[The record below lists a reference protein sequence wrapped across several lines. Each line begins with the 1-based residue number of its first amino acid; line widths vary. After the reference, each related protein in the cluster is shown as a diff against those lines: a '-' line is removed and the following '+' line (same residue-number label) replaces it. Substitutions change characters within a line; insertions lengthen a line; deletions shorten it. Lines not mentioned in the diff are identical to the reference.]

1 MAAARA
7 AGGHMTESQLT
18 LDASLRPLV
27 RRARA
32 DAAARRLLLFAA
44 GAAVWTCAV
53 LTAVRVWTLPVA
65 ALIII
70 GSAVLLS
77 AGIVMSVV
85 RRPSPL
91 IAARTADRRMVL
103 AERLA
108 TALALGD
115 GTTEIG
121 ERQRS
126 DASSVARAL
135 RVRDVYPLRN
145 LRWRALA
152 AAVGVAAAL
161 TLAMTT
167 PSNAIAAQRAA
178 GDHAAI
184 QKAIAAISKQEHAV
198 HRAATTQPD
207 PTGSLHQLDQALR
220 DALAQLRKAQSPVQA
235 LETISQLGQQIQGL
249 ADPTLPS
256 RLGAASAAGSAMAG
270 TATLGQVAAALAQGN
285 LSSAAGSLSSVAG
298 SLPQLSPAQLHQL
311 ATALTAAANAA
322 TGDRSLATALQQ
334 ASSALASGNTAS
346 AAQALGSA
354 SSELQSLAA
363 GASAAAGVAAASDVA
378 AAAKAGVAAAADAD
392 SGAGG
397 QAGSAAG
404 SSAGG
409 QGSASPAASGS
420 GNGSGNGTG
429 RGTGSGNGT
438 GSGSGNSSG
447 SGSGAGSGSGGS
459 GGSGG
464 QGASG
469 SGGPH
474 SGAAASNEQLFVP
487 GSGNQPF
494 GDPQSFQLASGQN
507 VPTQA
512 LSSVFAQ
519 FQTFVLQTL
528 DRSGFA
534 PGDRDLVRQYFASLQ
549 GLGG

>member
-1 MAAARA
+1 
-7 AGGHMTESQLT
+7 MTESPLT
-18 LDASLRPLV
+18 LDTSLRPLV

-32 DAAARRLLLFAA
+32 DAAARRLLVFAA
-44 GAAVWTCAV
+44 AAAVWACAV
-53 LTAVRVWTLPVA
+53 LAAARVWTLPIA

-70 GSAVLLS
+70 GSALLLS

-91 IAARTADRRMVL
+91 IAARTADRRLAL

-108 TALALGD
+108 TAVAQGD
-115 GTTEIG
+115 DTSGIA

-145 LRWRALA
+145 LRWRVVAVA
-152 AAVGVAAAL
+152 AGIAAAL
-161 TLAMTT
+161 TLAITA
-167 PSNAIAAQRAA
+167 PSNAVAAQRAA

-184 QKAIAAISKQEHAV
+184 QKAIAAISKQEHAAR
-198 HRAATTQPD
+198 RAATTQPD

-220 DALAQLRKAQSPVQA
+220 DALAQLRKAQNSVQA
-235 LETISQLGQQIQGL
+235 LEAISQLGQQIQGL

-270 TATLGQVAAALAQGN
+270 DATLGQVAAALAQGN
-285 LSSAAGSLSSVAG
+285 LSPAAASLQSVAG
-298 SLPQLSPAQLHQL
+298 SLPRLTPAQLHRL
-311 ATALTAAANAA
+311 ATALAGAAQASTA
-322 TGDRSLATALQQ
+322 DRPLASALQQ
-334 ASSALASGNTAS
+334 SARALASGNTA
-346 AAQALGSA
+346 AASQALGAA
-354 SSELQSLAA
+354 SSELQALA
-363 GASAAAGVAAASDVA
+363 GSASAAAGLAAAADAAAS
-378 AAAKAGVAAAADAD
+378 AKAGVAAAADAATR
-392 SGAGG
+392 AGG
-397 QAGSAAG
+397 QGGSA
-404 SSAGG
+404 AGG
-409 QGSASPAASGS
+409 QGSGSQPGS
-420 GNGSGNGTG
+420 GNGSGSNTGTG
-429 RGTGSGNGT
+429 NGSGTGSGTAQGN
-438 GSGSGNSSG
+438 GSGSGVGNGSG
-447 SGSGAGSGSGGS
+447 SGSGSGSGGS

-469 SGGPH
+469 SGGAH

>member
-1 MAAARA
+1 MAAPRA
-7 AGGHMTESQLT
+7 AGRRMTESDLT
-18 LDASLRPLV
+18 LDTSLRPLV

-32 DAAARRLLLFAA
+32 DDAARRLLVFAA

-53 LTAVRVWTLPVA
+53 LAAGRVWTLPGV

-85 RRPSPL
+85 RRPSQL
-91 IAARTADRRMVL
+91 IAARTADRRLAL

-108 TALALGD
+108 TAVALGG
-115 GTTEIG
+115 GTTEIA

-126 DASSVARAL
+126 DASSVARTL

-145 LRWRALA
+145 LRWRVLAVA
-152 AAVGVAAAL
+152 AAVAAAL
-161 TLAMTT
+161 TLAITT
-167 PSNAIAAQRAA
+167 PSNAIAAQRAT

-184 QKAIAAISKQEHAV
+184 QKAIAAITKQEHAA

-270 TATLGQVAAALAQGN
+270 DATLGQVAAALAQGN
-285 LSSAAGSLSSVAG
+285 LSRAAASLKSVAS
-298 SLPQLSPAQLHQL
+298 SLPRLTPPQLHRL
-311 ATALTAAANAA
+311 ATALAGAAQASTA
-322 TGDRSLATALQQ
+322 DRPLAGALQQ
-334 ASSALASGNTAS
+334 SASALASGNAAAAS
-346 AAQALGSA
+346 QALGAA
-354 SSELQSLAA
+354 SSELQALA
-363 GASAAAGVAAASDVA
+363 GSASAAAGLAAAADAAAS
-378 AAAKAGVAAAADAD
+378 AKAGVAAAADAD
-392 SGAGG
+392 TRAGG
-397 QAGSAAG
+397 HGGSA
-404 SSAGG
+404 AGG
-409 QGSASPAASGS
+409 QGSASQPGN
-420 GNGSGNGTG
+420 GNGSGSNNGNA
-429 RGTGSGNGT
+429 NG
-438 GSGSGNSSG
+438 SG
-447 SGSGAGSGSGGS
+447 SGSGIGNGSGSGIGNGSGSGSGSGSSGS

-469 SGGPH
+469 SGGAH

>member
-1 MAAARA
+1 
-7 AGGHMTESQLT
+7 MTESRLI
-18 LDASLRPLV
+18 LEASLRPLV
-27 RRARA
+27 RRARLES
-32 DAAARRLLLFAA
+32 AAKRLLLSAA
-44 GAAVWTCAV
+44 GAAAWACVV
-53 LTAVRVWTLPVA
+53 LIAARFWTLPVV
-65 ALIII
+65 ALITI
-70 GSAVLLS
+70 GGAVLLL
-77 AGIVMSVV
+77 AGIVISAV
-85 RRPSPL
+85 RRPSRL
-91 IAARTADRRMVL
+91 IAARTADRRLAL

-108 TALALGD
+108 TAVAGGD
-115 GTTEIG
+115 ATSEVGD
-121 ERQRS
+121 RQRS

-135 RVRDVYPLRN
+135 RARDVYPLRN

-152 AAVGVAAAL
+152 VAAGVAAAL
-161 TLAMTT
+161 TLAITT
-167 PSNAIAAQRAA
+167 PSNAAAAQRAA

-184 QKAIAAISKQEHAV
+184 QKAIAAISKQEQAA

-207 PTGSLHQLDQALR
+207 PTGTLHQLDQALR
-220 DALAQLRKAQSPVQA
+220 DALAQLRKAPSPVQA
-235 LETISQLGQQIQGL
+235 LETISQLGQQIQSL
-249 ADPTLPS
+249 TDPTLPS

-285 LSSAAGSLSSVAG
+285 LSAAAASLKSVAG
-298 SLPQLSPAQLHQL
+298 SLAQLTPAQLHRL
-311 ATALTAAANAA
+311 ATALAAAAGGA
-322 TGDRSLATALQQ
+322 TGNRPLASALQQ
-334 ASSALASGNTAS
+334 AATALASGNTA
-346 AAQALGSA
+346 AAGRALGAA
-354 SSELQSLAA
+354 SGALQSLA
-363 GASAAAGVAAASDVA
+363 GSASAAAAIAAAADAA

-392 SGAGG
+392 SGAVGRGG
-397 QAGSAAG
+397 
-404 SSAGG
+404 SAGG
-409 QGSASPAASGS
+409 PSGVGTGSASPSASGNGNGNGNGSGSGTGS
-420 GNGSGNGTG
+420 GNGSG
-429 RGTGSGNGT
+429 
-438 GSGSGNSSG
+438 SGS
-447 SGSGAGSGSGGS
+447 GSGSGGS

-464 QGASG
+464 QGSAG
-469 SGGPH
+469 SGGAH

>member
-1 MAAARA
+1 
-7 AGGHMTESQLT
+7 MTESQLT
-18 LDASLRPLV
+18 LDTSLRPLL

-32 DAAARRLLLFAA
+32 DAAARVLLLFAA
-44 GAAVWTCAV
+44 GAAVWACAV
-53 LTAVRVWTLPVA
+53 LAAARVWTLPVA
-65 ALIII
+65 ALIIG
-70 GSAVLLS
+70 GSAVLVA
-77 AGIVMSVV
+77 AGIVVSVV

-91 IAARTADRRMVL
+91 IAARTADRRLGL

-108 TALALGD
+108 TAVALGD
-115 GTTEIG
+115 GTNDIDK
-121 ERQRS
+121 RQRS

-135 RVRDVYPLRN
+135 RGRDVYPLRN

-152 AAVGVAAAL
+152 VAAALAAAL
-161 TLAMTT
+161 TLAITT

-184 QKAIAAISKQEHAV
+184 QKAIAAIKKQEQAAHQ
-198 HRAATTQPD
+198 AATTQPD

-220 DALAQLRKAQSPVQA
+220 DALAQLRKAQNPVQA

-249 ADPTLPS
+249 ADPTLAS

-270 TATLGQVAAALAQGN
+270 TASLGQVAAALAQGN
-285 LSSAAGSLSSVAG
+285 LLGAATSLRSVAG
-298 SLPQLSPAQLHQL
+298 SLPQLTPTQVQQL
-311 ATALTAAANAA
+311 AKALAAAARA
-322 TGDRSLATALQQ
+322 STGDRPLANALQQ
-334 ASSALASGNTAS
+334 ASSALASGQTA
-346 AAQALGSA
+346 AASQALGAS
-354 SSELQSLAA
+354 SSELQSLA
-363 GASAAAGVAAASDVA
+363 GSASAAAGVAAAADAA

-392 SGAGG
+392 PGGGGGSGSAGG
-397 QAGSAAG
+397 SA
-404 SSAGG
+404 SGG
-409 QGSASPAASGS
+409 QGSGSPSA
-420 GNGSGNGTG
+420 
-429 RGTGSGNGT
+429 
-438 GSGSGNSSG
+438 SG
-447 SGSGAGSGSGGS
+447 SGSGTGTGTGSGTGAGSGSGSGTGSGTGSGSGSGGS

-469 SGGPH
+469 SGGSH
-474 SGAAASNEQLFVP
+474 SGAAGANDQLFVP

-494 GDPQSFQLASGQN
+494 GDPQSFQLGSGQN

-512 LSSVFAQ
+512 LSSVLAQ
-519 FQTFVLQTL
+519 FQAFVLQTL

>member
-1 MAAARA
+1 MI
-7 AGGHMTESQLT
+7 ESQLT

-32 DAAARRLLLFAA
+32 DAAARRLLVFAA
-44 GAAVWTCAV
+44 GAAVWSCAV
-53 LTAVRVWTLPVA
+53 LAAARVWTLPIA

-70 GSAVLLS
+70 GSAAFLC
-77 AGIVMSVV
+77 AGTVISVV

-91 IAARTADRRMVL
+91 IAARTADRRMAL

-108 TALALGD
+108 TAVALGE

-135 RVRDVYPLRN
+135 RMRDVYPLRN

-152 AAVGVAAAL
+152 VAVGVAAAL

-184 QKAIAAISKQEHAV
+184 QKAIAALSKQEQAV

-207 PTGSLHQLDQALR
+207 PTGSLHQLDTALR

-270 TATLGQVAAALAQGN
+270 TATLGQVAAALAHGN

-298 SLPQLSPAQLHQL
+298 SLPQLSPAQVHQL
-311 ATALTAAANAA
+311 ASALAAAAKA
-322 TGDRSLATALQQ
+322 GTGDRPLATALQQ

-354 SSELQSLAA
+354 SSELQSLA
-363 GASAAAGVAAASDVA
+363 GSASAAAGAAAASDA
-378 AAAKAGVAAAADAD
+378 AAVAKAGVAAAADAD

-397 QAGSAAG
+397 HGGSAAG
-404 SSAGG
+404 SVAGG
-409 QGSASPAASGS
+409 QGSASPAASGAAS
-420 GNGSGNGTG
+420 GNGNGTG
-429 RGTGSGNGT
+429 TGNGT
-438 GSGSGNSSG
+438 GSGSGS
-447 SGSGAGSGSGGS
+447 GSGSGGS

-474 SGAAASNEQLFVP
+474 SGAAESNEQLFVP

>member
-1 MAAARA
+1 MATTRG
-7 AGGHMTESQLT
+7 AGRRMTESQPT

-32 DAAARRLLLFAA
+32 DAAARRMLLFAA
-44 GAAVWTCAV
+44 GAAIWACTV
-53 LTAVRVWTLPVA
+53 LAAARVWTLPVA
-65 ALIII
+65 ALSIS
-70 GSAVLLS
+70 GSAVLLC
-77 AGIVMSVV
+77 AGIVISVV
-85 RRPSPL
+85 HRPSPL
-91 IAARTADRRMVL
+91 IAARTADRRLAL

-108 TALALGD
+108 TAVALG
-115 GTTEIG
+115 GATTEIG
-121 ERQRS
+121 ERQRN
-126 DASSVARAL
+126 DASSVAMTLRA
-135 RVRDVYPLRN
+135 RDVYPLRN
-145 LRWRALA
+145 LRWRVVAV
-152 AAVGVAAAL
+152 AVGVAAAV
-161 TLAMTT
+161 TLAVTT
-167 PSNAIAAQRAA
+167 PGNAIAAQRAA

-184 QKAIAAISKQEHAV
+184 QKAIAAVKKQEQAA

-220 DALAQLRKAQSPVQA
+220 DALAQLRKAQNPVQA

-249 ADPTLPS
+249 VDPTLPS

-285 LSSAAGSLSSVAG
+285 LSGAAASLRSVAG
-298 SLPQLSPAQLHQL
+298 SLAQLTPAQLHQL
-311 ATALTAAANAA
+311 ATALAAAARA
-322 TGDRSLATALQQ
+322 STGDRPLAKALQQ
-334 ASSALASGNTAS
+334 ASSALASGKTA
-346 AAQALGSA
+346 AASQALGAA
-354 SSELQSLAA
+354 SSELQSLA
-363 GASAAAGVAAASDVA
+363 GSASAAASVAAAADAA
-378 AAAKAGVAAAADAD
+378 AAAKAGVAAAADAA
-392 SGAGG
+392 SGAVGRSGSGG
-397 QAGSAAG
+397 GSP
-404 SSAGG
+404 SGG
-409 QGSASPAASGS
+409 QGSASPSANGAGSGS
-420 GNGSGNGTG
+420 
-429 RGTGSGNGT
+429 GTGSGT
-438 GSGSGNSSG
+438 
-447 SGSGAGSGSGGS
+447 GSGSGGS

-469 SGGPH
+469 SGGSH
-474 SGAAASNEQLFVP
+474 SGAAASSDRLFVP

>member
-1 MAAARA
+1 
-7 AGGHMTESQLT
+7 MTESQLT

-53 LTAVRVWTLPVA
+53 LAAARVWTLPVA
-65 ALIII
+65 APIIV

-77 AGIVMSVV
+77 AGIVVSFVG
-85 RRPSPL
+85 RPSPL

-108 TALALGD
+108 TAVALGD

-135 RVRDVYPLRN
+135 PVRDVYPLRN
-145 LRWRALA
+145 LKWRALA
-152 AAVGVAAAL
+152 LAAGVAAAL

-184 QKAIAAISKQEHAV
+184 QKAIAAISKEEQAA

-220 DALAQLRKAQSPVQA
+220 DALAQLRRAQSPVQA
-235 LETISQLGQQIQGL
+235 LEAISQLGQQIQGL

-270 TATLGQVAAALAQGN
+270 TVSLGQVVAALAQGN
-285 LSSAAGSLSSVAG
+285 PPGAAASLKSVAG
-298 SLPQLSPAQLHQL
+298 SLPQLTPSQLHHL
-311 ATALTAAANAA
+311 AAALAA
-322 TGDRSLATALQQ
+322 AAGASTGDRPLANALQQ
-334 ASSALASGNTAS
+334 AATAIASGNS
-346 AAQALGSA
+346 AAASQALGVA
-354 SSELQSLAA
+354 SSELQALGAS
-363 GASAAAGVAAASDVA
+363 ASAAAGVAAAADA
-378 AAAKAGVAAAADAD
+378 AASAKAGVAAAADAD
-392 SGAGG
+392 AGAVAGG
-397 QAGSAAG
+397 QAGSPDS
-404 SSAGG
+404 SSAGS
-409 QGSASPAASGS
+409 QGSATQPGN
-420 GNGSGNGTG
+420 GNGSSG
-429 RGTGSGNGT
+429 GTGSGTGT
-438 GSGSGNSSG
+438 GIGT
-447 SGSGAGSGSGGS
+447 GAGSGSGGS

-474 SGAAASNEQLFVP
+474 SRAAASNEQLFVP

-519 FQTFVLQTL
+519 FQAFVLQTL

>member
-1 MAAARA
+1 MAAASA
-7 AGGHMTESQLT
+7 AGRHVTDSRLT

-32 DAAARRLLLFAA
+32 DAAARRLLLLAA
-44 GAAVWTCAV
+44 GAAVWACAV
-53 LTAVRVWTLPVA
+53 LAAGRAWTLPVA
-65 ALIII
+65 ALIIV

-77 AGIVMSVV
+77 VGIVTSVV
-85 RRPSPL
+85 SRPSPL

-108 TALALGD
+108 TAVALGD

-145 LRWRALA
+145 LKWRALA
-152 AAVGVAAAL
+152 LAASVAAAL

-184 QKAIAAISKQEHAV
+184 QKAIAAISKQEQAA

-270 TATLGQVAAALAQGN
+270 TATLGQVAAALGQGN
-285 LSSAAGSLSSVAG
+285 LSAAAASLKSVAG
-298 SLPQLSPAQLHQL
+298 SLPQLTPSQLHHL
-311 ATALTAAANAA
+311 ATALAAAAGA
-322 TGDRSLATALQQ
+322 STGDRPLANALQQ
-334 ASSALASGNTAS
+334 AATAIASGNPADAS
-346 AAQALGSA
+346 QALGVA
-354 SSELQSLAA
+354 SSELQAL
-363 GASAAAGVAAASDVA
+363 GASASSAAGVAAAADA
-378 AAAKAGVAAAADAD
+378 AASAKAGVAAAADAD
-392 SGAGG
+392 AGAAAGG
-397 QAGSAAG
+397 QAGSPG
-404 SSAGG
+404 SSSAGG
-409 QGSASPAASGS
+409 QGSATQP

-429 RGTGSGNGT
+429 TGNGN
-438 GSGSGNSSG
+438 GSGSGT
-447 SGSGAGSGSGGS
+447 GAGSGGS

-474 SGAAASNEQLFVP
+474 SGAAAPNEQLFVP

-507 VPTQA
+507 VLPRA

>member
-1 MAAARA
+1 
-7 AGGHMTESQLT
+7 MTDSRLT

-32 DAAARRLLLFAA
+32 DAAARRLLLLAA
-44 GAAVWTCAV
+44 GAAVWACAV
-53 LTAVRVWTLPVA
+53 LAAGRAWTLPVA
-65 ALIII
+65 ALIIV

-77 AGIVMSVV
+77 VGIVTSVV
-85 RRPSPL
+85 SRPSPL

-108 TALALGD
+108 TAVALGD

-126 DASSVARAL
+126 DASSVAGAL

-145 LRWRALA
+145 LKWRALA
-152 AAVGVAAAL
+152 LAASVAAAL

-184 QKAIAAISKQEHAV
+184 QKAIAAISKQEQAA

-270 TATLGQVAAALAQGN
+270 TATLGQVAAALGQGN
-285 LSSAAGSLSSVAG
+285 LSAAAASLKSVAG
-298 SLPQLSPAQLHQL
+298 SLPQLTPSQLHHL
-311 ATALTAAANAA
+311 ATALAAAAGA
-322 TGDRSLATALQQ
+322 STGDRPLANALQQ
-334 ASSALASGNTAS
+334 AATAIASGNPADAS
-346 AAQALGSA
+346 QALGVA
-354 SSELQSLAA
+354 SSELQAL
-363 GASAAAGVAAASDVA
+363 GASASSAAGVAAAADA
-378 AAAKAGVAAAADAD
+378 AASAKAGVAAAADAD
-392 SGAGG
+392 AGAAAGG
-397 QAGSAAG
+397 QAGSPG
-404 SSAGG
+404 SSSAGG
-409 QGSASPAASGS
+409 QGSATQP

-429 RGTGSGNGT
+429 TGNGN
-438 GSGSGNSSG
+438 GSGSGT
-447 SGSGAGSGSGGS
+447 GAGSGGS

-474 SGAAASNEQLFVP
+474 SGAAAPNEQLFVP

-507 VPTQA
+507 VLPRA